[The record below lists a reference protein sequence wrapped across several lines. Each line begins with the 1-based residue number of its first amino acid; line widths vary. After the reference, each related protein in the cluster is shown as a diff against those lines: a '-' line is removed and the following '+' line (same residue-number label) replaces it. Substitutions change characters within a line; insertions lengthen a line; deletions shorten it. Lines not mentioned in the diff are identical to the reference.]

1 MDQFANIW
9 KEHLKISEVTKFGSD
24 LLITTRDIQVAKS
37 RNFKDVVWW
46 GAILGPLSTKYLL
59 NASTLQSYSF
69 THSRKITFKHGQL
82 ADFAE
87 GPIES
92 VDKIW

>member
-24 LLITTRDIQVAKS
+24 FVDNYQVAKS

-46 GAILGPLSTKYLL
+46 GAILCPLSTKCLL
-59 NASTLQSYSF
+59 NASTLQSYTF

-82 ADFAE
+82 ADFVE

>member
-1 MDQFANIW
+1 M
-9 KEHLKISEVTKFGSD
+9 
-24 LLITTRDIQVAKS
+24 LITTRDIQVAKS

-46 GAILGPLSTKYLL
+46 GAILCPLATKCLL

-82 ADFAE
+82 ADFVE